1 VRHWPN
7 MQWNNIH
14 AVLFDLDGT
23 LFDTA
28 QEINAAA
35 NLMLAE
41 INAPAIDTAVSQKL
55 IGKGAHNFVE
65 RALKAVGVS
74 PRLQDQAVISFL
86 KHYETVTATLAPA
99 YPGVL
104 QGLEELAALKI
115 SMACVTNKQTNLA
128 LKLLRTHK
136 IEHYFSIVMG
146 GDLMERKKPDA
157 WPVLEVCRQLNI
169 LPEQGLFVGDS
180 DSDVDAAKAAGMRC
194 TVLPY
199 GYSGAR
205 SFDELGA
212 DSVIST
218 LLEIVQHVRQ
228 DVNRRK

>member
-1 VRHWPN
+1 MNWDNV
-7 MQWNNIH
+7 H
-14 AVLFDLDGT
+14 AILFDLDGT

-41 INAPAIDTAVSQKL
+41 INAPAIDSAVSQKL

-65 RALKAVGVS
+65 RALKAVGAS
-74 PRLQDQAVISFL
+74 PLLQDQAVISFL
-86 KHYETVTATLAPA
+86 SHYEAVTATLAPA

-104 QGLEELAALKI
+104 EGLEQLAAFKI
-115 SMACVTNKQTNLA
+115 PMACVTNKQTNLA
-128 LKLLRTHK
+128 LKLLRTHQ
-136 IEHYFSIVMG
+136 IEHYFPIVMG

-157 WPVLEVCRQLNI
+157 WPVLEVCRRLNI
-169 LPEQGLFVGDS
+169 RPEQGLFVGDS
-180 DSDVDAAKAAGMRC
+180 ESDVDAAKAAGMRC

-205 SFDELGA
+205 PFDELGA
-212 DSVIST
+212 DSVVSS
-218 LLEIVQHVRQ
+218 LLEIVQRIRQ
-228 DVNRRK
+228 DVISRK

>member
-1 VRHWPN
+1 MN
-7 MQWNNIH
+7 WNNIQ

-35 NLMLAE
+35 NLMLADMR
-41 INAPAIDTAVSQKL
+41 APSIEYAVSLSL

-65 RALKAVGVS
+65 RALKVVGAS
-74 PRLQDQAVISFL
+74 PDLQDRALVSFL
-86 KHYETVTATLAPA
+86 KHYETTTATLAPF
-99 YPGVL
+99 YPGVE
-104 QGLEELAALKI
+104 QGLRELAKLKI
-115 SMACVTNKQTNLA
+115 PMACVTNKQTNLA
-128 LKLLRTHK
+128 LKLLRTHQ
-136 IEHYFSIVMG
+136 IEHYFAVVMG

-157 WPVLEVCRQLNI
+157 WPILDVCRQLNI
-169 LPEQGLFVGDS
+169 GPQQGLFVGDS
-180 DSDVDAAKAAGMRC
+180 DNDVDAAKAAGMRC

-212 DSVIST
+212 DSVVSS
-218 LLEIVQHVRQ
+218 LVEMVQHIVQARDHR
-228 DVNRRK
+228 D